1 MELRQ
6 VEPLFVLLTLL
17 ALVACASRLVPSAAQ
32 STVHAPAQTATPGPM
47 PIRFHT
53 NASRSKVALA
63 RLSPATF
70 TVPAAFGPSA
80 PQASQPIESPICSS
94 TERQT
99 EPANVVRLTLSLDR
113 LTWHNRG

>member
-32 STVHAPAQTATPGPM
+32 STAHAPAQTATPGPM

-53 NASRSKVALA
+53 NASRSKVSPA
-63 RLSPATF
+63 RLPPSTFVLPAEI
-70 TVPAAFGPSA
+70 GPLA
-80 PQASQPIESPICSS
+80 PQAHMPVESLTCSS
-94 TERQT
+94 TGPQIAL
-99 EPANVVRLTLSLDR
+99 ANGVHLTLSLAP
-113 LTWHNRG
+113 LTWRERG